1 MRDALCGEFLDAF
14 TTTPPRITLDM
25 DAFDDP
31 AHGGQQLIFFHG
43 FYEQYQY
50 PPIGAPSGSTCAETD
65 MVALVGL
72 RHGTCAASLGADDDL
87 RYLARRIRERF
98 PDVEIIVRADSAFG
112 VPRMYEVC
120 AELRLTHTFGLSM
133 NPRWK
138 AASADRL
145 AQAEQQFEATG
156 QKQRL
161 FLPLMYQA
169 DSWDQPRQV
178 VIKCEAPAQGT
189 NRRGPPKRRCPS
201 TNRPGWLVNPTA
213 VYDEYAERG
222 ESENRN
228 KELQRELSAD
238 RLSDHRFL
246 ANFFRLYL
254 HAASLNLLVRLRR
267 ATARPIRVN
276 RTDLNRNVPP
286 EALAGRDRHTWFN
299 RRRQKDPLGEG
310 FACTWRQ
317 RLIKAAAEITVSA
330 RRVLVRLSASW
341 PFADEYRRLSQA
353 ALAHPRRP

>member
-1 MRDALCGEFLDAF
+1 
-14 TTTPPRITLDM
+14 M

-169 DSWDQPRQV
+169 DSWDQPRRV
-178 VIKCEAPAQGT
+178 VIKCEAHAQGT